1 MKMTYLKSVFTILIL
16 TLFTVLGCSKDDTL
30 TVDPLGNP
38 LANSA
43 VNLTETSFIAK
54 WSRVYRAESYLLDVS
69 ENENFTSFVPG
80 FSAKSIDDLNATVT
94 GLTGSKTYYYRVRAV
109 HGTEISG
116 YSNTVTTETL
126 GSGIEPTTPLKEKA
140 TTFFVGVAVNSFNL
154 TGLYDATIKREF
166 SSITAENEMKMQNIF
181 TGPGTYNWVEVDKL
195 LAYAALNNLNVHGH
209 ALVWHGAV
217 PSWLTNYEGTDAAF
231 ELEVKNYITAVVT
244 HCKGK
249 VKSWDVVNE
258 SINDGGGMRNTI
270 FKQRMGADYISKC
283 FQWARAADP
292 EVLLFYNDYNTSVD
306 INKQNDV
313 YALIDNLKT
322 NNIPIDGLGMQM
334 HINFE
339 SPTKAQL
346 IADTNKAVQRNLKVH
361 YSELDIRVNSKDSQ
375 LITTFT
381 PERNVAQKLKC
392 KEVVQVYNAIPAA
405 NKYAIT
411 MWGLKDNDSWII
423 DFFKRNDW
431 PLLFD
436 ANFNV
441 KKAHTGFLEGLD

>member
-1 MKMTYLKSVFTILIL
+1 
-16 TLFTVLGCSKDDTL
+16 
-30 TVDPLGNP
+30 
-38 LANSA
+38 
-43 VNLTETSFIAK
+43 
-54 WSRVYRAESYLLDVS
+54 
-69 ENENFTSFVPG
+69 
-80 FSAKSIDDLNATVT
+80 
-94 GLTGSKTYYYRVRAV
+94 
-109 HGTEISG
+109 
-116 YSNTVTTETL
+116 
-126 GSGIEPTTPLKEKA
+126 
-140 TTFFVGVAVNSFNL
+140 
-154 TGLYDATIKREF
+154 
-166 SSITAENEMKMQNIF
+166 
-181 TGPGTYNWVEVDKL
+181 
-195 LAYAALNNLNVHGH
+195 
-209 ALVWHGAV
+209 
-217 PSWLTNYEGTDAAF
+217 
-231 ELEVKNYITAVVT
+231 
-244 HCKGK
+244 
-249 VKSWDVVNE
+249 VNE

-392 KEVVQVYNAIPAA
+392 KEIVQVYNAIPAA